1 MLFNTHISLICSWY
15 CYHIVCLQ
23 YTYCISYANY
33 ILKLLTIRGQ
43 SIICFNTICLNL
55 QFHERHF
62 MRDISYTKLRYWYI
76 LTIWNPEI
84 WIPFCIWRGPGGW
97 KFVRAWIPYPFFM
110 AFSCR
115 NPIDPL
121 MRCAWYFLVYFSCS
135 QLFLVF
141 VNKVVRPSTWS
152 DRPLKKG
159 RMSRAGGGLY
169 LKTMDIYSKER
180 R

>member
-84 WIPFCIWRGPGGW
+84 WSQRVLKYAILGPVVQTPINANTGLDLPNLGLTFNLRLICVARSLINANPGLKGG
-97 KFVRAWIPYPFFM
+97 
-110 AFSCR
+110 
-115 NPIDPL
+115 
-121 MRCAWYFLVYFSCS
+121 
-135 QLFLVF
+135 
-141 VNKVVRPSTWS
+141 
-152 DRPLKKG
+152 
-159 RMSRAGGGLY
+159 
-169 LKTMDIYSKER
+169 R
-180 R
+180 RRLNCYNRRTSLI